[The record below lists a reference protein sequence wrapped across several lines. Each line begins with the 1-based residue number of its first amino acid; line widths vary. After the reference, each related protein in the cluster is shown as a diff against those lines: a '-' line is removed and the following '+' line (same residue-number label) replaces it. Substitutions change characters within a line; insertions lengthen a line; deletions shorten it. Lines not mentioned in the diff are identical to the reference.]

1 MGPDVSISLEDS
13 QDSTLRLKNQKESEK
28 LKIRNLRN
36 IGRIMTKGNQA
47 KQRMQLNSRKSLRRS
62 SDFSAKIDY
71 S

>member
-47 KQRMQLNSRKSLRRS
+47 KQRMQLNS
-62 SDFSAKIDY
+62 
-71 S
+71 